1 LHGLLPNLHPLPSF
15 SPALSISLSPP
26 PPPPLPAVDDDA
38 GYTAEPAAKEDE
50 GEPQYNALREFN
62 EQWRLQL
69 DQKAQL
75 AREEQ
80 EVLRTAAAE
89 DIKKMYVENESNRE
103 QRQAANRQSEQKF
116 LEDMESQLEV
126 ASENPW
132 QRVTS
137 LVRSKRQ
144 TTPFGPYCFQT
155 AGPRSLIGV

>member
-1 LHGLLPNLHPLPSF
+1 M
-15 SPALSISLSPP
+15 
-26 PPPPLPAVDDDA
+26 
-38 GYTAEPAAKEDE
+38 AESAAKEDE

-89 DIKKMYVENESNRE
+89 DIKKMYIENESNRE

-137 LVRSKRQ
+137 LVRRKGKRRLDRR
-144 TTPFGPYCFQT
+144 T
-155 AGPRSLIGV
+155 